1 MEQSEL
7 SLLACWWRKR
17 KIGALADFSTSQ
29 IMEYLKAAA
38 TTKVAYKL
46 EIRIAKNYLL
56 KTLP

>member
-1 MEQSEL
+1 MEQSGIE
-7 SLLACWWRKR
+7 SLGLQEEK